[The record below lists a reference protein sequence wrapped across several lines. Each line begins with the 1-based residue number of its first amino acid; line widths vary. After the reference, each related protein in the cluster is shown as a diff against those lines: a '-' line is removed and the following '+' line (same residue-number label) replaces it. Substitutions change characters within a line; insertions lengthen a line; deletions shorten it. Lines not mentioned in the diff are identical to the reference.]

1 MLFSSALLCFSSSSG
16 CAHVFAFRLSA
27 ARALTNFVFLS
38 FSLSLSPRART
49 AVKKIHSANAMTLTI
64 QDGPDAGQT
73 VFHVHVHVMPRK
85 PNDFAR
91 NDDIYEKLERCEEEE
106 RKARVDA
113 DENRKARGE
122 EEMEKEAIE
131 IRRVLESAA

>member
-1 MLFSSALLCFSSSSG
+1 MLFASALLCFSSPSG

-38 FSLSLSPRART
+38 FSLNLSARAGT

-122 EEMEKEAIE
+122 EEMEKEATE
-131 IRRVLESAA
+131 IRRVLESV

>member
-1 MLFSSALLCFSSSSG
+1 MFSC
-16 CAHVFAFRLSA
+16 FRLSA
-27 ARALTNFVFLS
+27 RAPTNSLS
-38 FSLSLSPRART
+38 FSLSLA

-122 EEMEKEAIE
+122 EEMEKEATE
-131 IRRVLESAA
+131 IRRVLESA